1 MITLLDKI
9 YQRIIALVI
18 KSIIGILKF
27 ILPNKLKAYVF
38 DEFIPVRKINT
49 NKGSITLLCLGK
61 LPLFRAD
68 TLFSKEPETIK
79 WIDEFKTNKVFWDIG
94 ANIGIYSIYAGL
106 NPNLNIYAFEP
117 ASNNFNLIN
126 QNIKIN
132 KMDEKISALS
142 VAFTDQTQIST
153 FYMSDLET
161 GSAHHS
167 FGEPVNQFGGKLN
180 YQFKQ
185 SMIAYSIDD
194 FLSTFDIPF
203 PNYVK
208 IDVDGIEH
216 QIILGA
222 QKTLSDKRLFSILI
236 ELDNGRSDYNQTI
249 KIIEESGFNMI
260 SKHQIYQDPV
270 KGSELAN
277 YIFCK

>member
-1 MITLLDKI
+1 MNTLFNKI
-9 YQRIIALVI
+9 YQRITALVI

-27 ILPNKLKAYVF
+27 LLPNKLKAQIF
-38 DEFIPVRKINT
+38 DDFFPVKKINT

-61 LPLFRAD
+61 LSLFRAE
-68 TLFSKEPETIK
+68 TLFSKEPETIQ
-79 WIDEFKTNKVFWDIG
+79 WIEKFRSEAVFWDIG
-94 ANIGIYSIYAGL
+94 ANVGIYSIYAGL

-132 KMDEKISALS
+132 KMDKNISALS
-142 VAFTDQTQIST
+142 VAFSDQTQFST
-153 FYMSDLET
+153 FYMSDLEA

-167 FGEPVNQFGGKLN
+167 FGEPVNQFGEKLN

-194 FLSTFDIPF
+194 FLDTFNIPF
-203 PNYVK
+203 PNYIK

-222 QKTLSDKRLFSILI
+222 QKTLSDRRLLSILI
-236 ELDNGRSDYNQTI
+236 ELNNGRSDYSQTI
-249 KIIEESGFNMI
+249 EIIEKCGFIMD
-260 SKHQIYQDPV
+260 SKHPIYIDPV
-270 KGSELAN
+270 GGSELAN
-277 YIFCK
+277 YIFSK